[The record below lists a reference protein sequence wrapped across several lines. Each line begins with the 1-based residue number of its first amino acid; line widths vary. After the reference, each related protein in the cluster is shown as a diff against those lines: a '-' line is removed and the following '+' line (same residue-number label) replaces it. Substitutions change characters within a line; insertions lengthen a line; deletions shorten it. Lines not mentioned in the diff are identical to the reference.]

1 MIAPPES
8 SISAVVK
15 YLPRSI
21 DEAFTKNIKPRGKL
35 IISSNRLII
44 VLGER

>member
-1 MIAPPES
+1 MTAPPES

-21 DEAFTKNIKPRGKL
+21 DEAFTKSIRPRGTL
-35 IISSNRLII
+35 IIVNNRLII